1 MARLNLKR
9 DRTVNLLPLS
19 VQMTRQHL
27 HNFIFLL
34 KKAENISAFV
44 NNYLHRARMSQTA
57 VTIDIF
63 TRITFTYGSRQAAI
77 N

>member
-1 MARLNLKR
+1 MQDVTLTC

-27 HNFIFLL
+27 HNFILLL
-34 KKAENISAFV
+34 KKAQAISAFV
-44 NNYLHRARMSQTA
+44 NNYLHRARMFQ
-57 VTIDIF
+57 VRVNLDIV
-63 TRITFTYGSRQAAI
+63 TRITFTCGSSQAAI

>member
-1 MARLNLKR
+1 MQDVTLTC

-27 HNFIFLL
+27 HNFILLL
-34 KKAENISAFV
+34 KKAQAISAFV